1 MKKIFSVILA
11 VSLLLTGTIIV
22 SATDNH
28 EPEFDKEKFLTLA
41 EEQKRAVAAHDILYN
56 SFLETG
62 DLEAVFPQNYGGDFI
77 DGSILHICI
86 VDLPNQDIS
95 PYLTLLNDYSDCVV
109 FDNVAYPLQM
119 LIDGADATAELLLD
133 EEVPV
138 VSYKVDEINNAIV
151 IGVEES
157 DFSRSLVET
166 QSMDNLYSTR
176 QREFELPVYFEIS
189 EPCQLT
195 SGVTLMGG
203 LPLNRDKNDN
213 YTDYTLG
220 ICGYYTGNGMKNVH
234 AFALCGHGL
243 KVGNTLVIHET
254 NTLIGNVAV
263 QNYVDGGSGDYAI
276 ATMFDAD
283 KMTNIVG
290 NPDISSEQYRIISTT
305 RRPAAG
311 TAIIKY
317 GARAGFAY
325 GSVKTT
331 YYNFYD
337 DFYKCAVKNLVEMA
351 VSSGNIVEG
360 DSGGP
365 VFTSNG
371 TFCGTVTGMNKPK
384 NSTKMFII
392 FSPYQYLNLNGFS
405 ANIWE

>member
-11 VSLLLTGTIIV
+11 ISLLLTGTIIV

-28 EPEFDKEKFLTLA
+28 EPEFDKEEFLTLA

-56 SFLETG
+56 SFLESG
-62 DLEAVFPQNYGGDFI
+62 GLEAVFPQNYGGDFI

-109 FDNVAYPLQM
+109 FDNVDYSLQM
-119 LIDGADATAELLLD
+119 LIDGADATAELLSD
-133 EEVPV
+133 EEIPV
-138 VSYKVDEINNAIV
+138 VSYKVDEVNNAIV

-157 DFSRSLVET
+157 EFSRSLVET
-166 QSMDNLYSTR
+166 QNMDGVYSSR
-176 QREFELPVYFEIS
+176 QREFGLPVYFEIS

-195 SGVTLMGG
+195 SSVTLMGG
-203 LPLNRDKNDN
+203 LPLKRDENSILCN
-213 YTDYTLG
+213 YTLG

-243 KVGNTLVIHET
+243 KVGDALAIYGT
-254 NTLIGNVAV
+254 NTLIGNVVV
-263 QNYVDGGSGDYAI
+263 QNCVYGGSGDYAI
-276 ATMFDAD
+276 ATMLDAD

-290 NPDISSEQYRIISTT
+290 NPSVSSEQYRITTVT

-311 TAIIKY
+311 TAIIKF
-317 GARAGFAY
+317 GAKAGFAY

-331 YYNFYD
+331 YFNFVLKED
-337 DFYKCAVKNLVEMA
+337 EDNFNLKNLVEMD
-351 VSSGNIVEG
+351 VSSGSIEKG

-365 VFTSNG
+365 VFTSTG
-371 TFCGTVTGMNKPK
+371 TFCGTVTGKK
-384 NSTKMFII
+384 YSSII
-392 FSPYQYLNLNGFS
+392 FSPYQYLNLDGFS